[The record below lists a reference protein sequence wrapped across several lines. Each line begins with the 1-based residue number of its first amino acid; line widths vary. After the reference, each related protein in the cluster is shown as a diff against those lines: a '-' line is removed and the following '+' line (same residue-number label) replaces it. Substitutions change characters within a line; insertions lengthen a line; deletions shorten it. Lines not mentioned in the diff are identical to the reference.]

1 MRHTDDC
8 CAEINRTDAE
18 CGRVLKPGGA
28 RMSRVPSSF
37 EDELVDFVL
46 EEVDDLGGVWLTS
59 GLEGVLMDDSGEITS
74 SGVTSDMIDGSAAVA
89 VASCD
94 IIAAAFGRG
103 PSELPDAIAQI
114 VETHGEDMRGTVGLP
129 DLANRVLAIVGN
141 AAHKKFGGTKG
152 INASQQEYQNLV
164 EDVTA
169 RIRQVLAEHPG
180 TWDYVPLEAG
190 TFKVNWT
197 EQR

>member
-1 MRHTDDC
+1 MRSSRGRISSSPPKPAKSCSTTSRNCWRTATAGKPRSPVTWKWMRPTDDS

-18 CGRVLKPGGA
+18 CRRVLKPDGA

-46 EEVDDLGGVWLTS
+46 EEIDELGGVWLTS

-114 VETHGEDMRGTVGLP
+114 VETH
-129 DLANRVLAIVGN
+129 
-141 AAHKKFGGTKG
+141 
-152 INASQQEYQNLV
+152 
-164 EDVTA
+164 
-169 RIRQVLAEHPG
+169 
-180 TWDYVPLEAG
+180 
-190 TFKVNWT
+190 
-197 EQR
+197 